1 MNFTQFIADLKDLI
15 NLEPAKRNL
24 FISIILFVSING
36 YLYSDNQDLKEQ
48 VKESKKNCDEVLV
61 KAQSDYLIQLD
72 NNRKIQQEQLNKFYV
87 ESNEERDSVYRF
99 FEKKIQTLQRKVN
112 SGINDLKE
120 IKDENTH

>member
-1 MNFTQFIADLKDLI
+1 MNLTQFIADLKDLI

-24 FISIILFVSING
+24 FISIALFISING

-48 VKESKKNCDEVLV
+48 IKNSKKNCDEVLV
-61 KAQSDYLIQLD
+61 KAQNDYLIQLD
-72 NNRKIQQEQLNKFYV
+72 NNRKIQQEQLNKFYI

>member
-48 VKESKKNCDEVLV
+48 MKESKKSCDEVLV
-61 KAQSDYLIQLD
+61 KAQNDYLIQLD
-72 NNRKIQQEQLNKFYV
+72 NNRKVQQEQLNKFYV
-87 ESNEERDSVYRF
+87 DSNEERDSVYRF
-99 FEKKIQTLQRKVN
+99 FEKKIQILQRKVN

>member
-1 MNFTQFIADLKDLI
+1 MNFTQLIADLKDLI

-48 VKESKKNCDEVLV
+48 IKNSKKNCDEVLV
-61 KAQSDYLIQLD
+61 KAQNDYLIQLD
-72 NNRKIQQEQLNKFYV
+72 NNRKIQQEQLNKFYI

-120 IKDENTH
+120 IKDENTY

>member
-1 MNFTQFIADLKDLI
+1 MNFTQLIADLKDLI

-48 VKESKKNCDEVLV
+48 IKNSKKNCDEVLV
-61 KAQSDYLIQLD
+61 KAQNDYLIQLD

-87 ESNEERDSVYRF
+87 ESNEERDSVYHF

>member
-1 MNFTQFIADLKDLI
+1 MNLTQFIADLKDLI

-24 FISIILFVSING
+24 FISIALFISING

-48 VKESKKNCDEVLV
+48 IKNSKKNCDEVLV
-61 KAQSDYLIQLD
+61 KAQNDYLIQLD
-72 NNRKIQQEQLNKFYV
+72 NNRKIQQEQLNKFYI

-99 FEKKIQTLQRKVN
+99 FEKKIQILQRKVN

>member
-1 MNFTQFIADLKDLI
+1 MNFTQLIADLKDLI

-24 FISIILFVSING
+24 FISIVLFVSING

-48 VKESKKNCDEVLV
+48 IKNSKKNCDEVLV
-61 KAQSDYLIQLD
+61 KAQNDYLIQLD
-72 NNRKIQQEQLNKFYV
+72 NNRKIQQEQLNKFYI

-120 IKDENTH
+120 IKDENTY

>member
-1 MNFTQFIADLKDLI
+1 MNLTQFIADLKDLI

-24 FISIILFVSING
+24 FISIVLFISING

-48 VKESKKNCDEVLV
+48 IKNSKKNCDEVLV
-61 KAQSDYLIQLD
+61 KAQNDYLIQLD
-72 NNRKIQQEQLNKFYV
+72 NNRKIQQEQLNKFYI

-99 FEKKIQTLQRKVN
+99 FEKKIQILQRKVN

>member
-1 MNFTQFIADLKDLI
+1 MNFTQLIADLKDLI

-48 VKESKKNCDEVLV
+48 IKNSKKNCDEVLV
-61 KAQSDYLIQLD
+61 KAQNDYLIQLD
-72 NNRKIQQEQLNKFYV
+72 NNRKIQQEQLNKFYI